1 MAQGGWI
8 KLYRSLLN
16 DPVWTQ
22 TNAEQKAVAIV
33 ILLSANREAKQ
44 WVFNGQKITLE
55 PGQFVTSAQA
65 LSEAAGGEFTR
76 RKIRTAL
83 NKLEKLGFCS
93 IQAANHGTLINVVNW
108 AFYQGAPQAIGADAA
123 SKTANNSTN
132 KTANRSES
140 ESQGTQEVRPTVDGK
155 AASSSTS
162 KAAKESTT
170 IKKYKKYKNS
180 TLVVQVIEYL
190 NQVAGKKFDPKKDA
204 ARGPVIARLN
214 EPGHQYSLEDFKRVI
229 DNKTAEWTGKKN
241 SEGTP
246 MTNFLKPDTL
256 FSKSHFENYLNE
268 APAKPL
274 HSEPPAPE
282 DPQARLRGYV
292 GQQVQLYGGLSAT
305 DAAAMI
311 VNGLSDTDIQVDP
324 QQVLAIVQEYR
335 KTGDTDAAKHRE

>member
-1 MAQGGWI
+1 MAQRKEELEKPNYYAVIPASVRYDSKLPKGAILLYGEITALSHKDGTSWATDSYFMRLYGVGKSTIQRWLTALEDQHYITRRVVYKTDKRTIERRYIRATILPDDATAVMPPGGI
-8 KLYRSLLN
+8 PKNGYRSRN
-16 DPVWTQ
+16 GEKPTGTKDSTPPIPKNGHTPYTQ
-22 TNAEQKAVAIV
+22 KRAYPIPK
-33 ILLSANREAKQ
+33 
-44 WVFNGQKITLE
+44 NGTDNN
-55 PGQFVTSAQA
+55 TS
-65 LSEAAGGEFTR
+65 
-76 RKIRTAL
+76 
-83 NKLEKLGFCS
+83 
-93 IQAANHGTLINVVNW
+93 IN
-108 AFYQGAPQAIGADAA
+108 
-123 SKTANNSTN
+123 N
-132 KTANRSES
+132 KT
-140 ESQGTQEVRPTVDGK
+140 P
-155 AASSSTS
+155 
-162 KAAKESTT
+162 
-170 IKKYKKYKNS
+170 
-180 TLVVQVIEYL
+180 LVVQVIEYL

-204 ARGPVIARLN
+204 ARKPVMARLN
-214 EPGHQYSLEDFKRVI
+214 EPGNQYTLEDFKRVI
-229 DNKTAEWTGKKN
+229 DNKTAEWTGQVSSSGK
-241 SEGTP
+241 P

>member
-65 LSEAAGGEFTR
+65 LSEAAGGELTR

-93 IQAANHGTLINVVNW
+93 IQAANHGTLINVVKW
-108 AFYQGAPQAIGADAA
+108 AFYQGVPQTIGADAT
-123 SKTANNSTN
+123 SKTANNSTS
-132 KTANRSES
+132 KTANRSEA
-140 ESQGTQEVRPTVDGK
+140 ESQGTQDVQLTVDEK

-170 IKKYKKYKNS
+170 IKKYKKYKNNAHGQELTDSDLAEEFETVWKMYPRKKGKADSKKAYVKARKRGVSMETIQAAVVEFAKAQAGNSPMYIPYGS
-180 TLVVQVIEYL
+180 TWF
-190 NQVAGKKFDPKKDA
+190 NGAGW
-204 ARGPVIARLN
+204 
-214 EPGHQYSLEDFKRVI
+214 EDE
-229 DNKTAEWTGKKN
+229 DNGKTDQ
-241 SEGTP
+241 P
-246 MTNFLKPDTL
+246 
-256 FSKSHFENYLNE
+256 
-268 APAKPL
+268 
-274 HSEPPAPE
+274 HSEPRAPAS
-282 DPQARLRGYV
+282 PQDELHAYV
-292 GQQVQLYGGLSAT
+292 IRQAKVYGGLSLE
-305 DAAAMI
+305 DAAARI
-311 VNGLSDTDIQVDP
+311 VDSLSQTDTQLDP
-324 QQVLAIVQEYR
+324 RQVLAIVQEYR
-335 KTGDTDAAKHRE
+335 KTGEADAARH